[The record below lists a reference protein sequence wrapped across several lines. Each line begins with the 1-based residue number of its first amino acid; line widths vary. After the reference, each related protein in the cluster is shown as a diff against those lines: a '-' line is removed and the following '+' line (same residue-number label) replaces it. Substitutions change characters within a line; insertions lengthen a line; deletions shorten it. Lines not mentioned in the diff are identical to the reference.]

1 MNLIEQKYSYLLKD
15 VNKIVENINFNNYK
29 TIKLKY
35 RIIFT
40 KLK

>member
-35 RIIFT
+35 
-40 KLK
+40 